1 MMKQYH
7 SENAPSLLQDQYGR
21 IKRKLRISVT
31 DRCNFKC
38 VYCMP
43 EHPEWLNKQDLLS
56 FEALFQ
62 FCHFMV
68 QQGIESI
75 RITGGEPLMRQGIVH
90 FVRDLQALKALG
102 LKRISVIIL
111 LNMPNS

>member
-1 MMKQYH
+1 MKQYH
-7 SENAPSLLQDQYGR
+7 SETAPMLLQDQYGR

-56 FEALFQ
+56 FEALF
-62 FCHFMV
+62 HFAV
-68 QQGIESI
+68 
-75 RITGGEPLMRQGIVH
+75 LWCNKV
-90 FVRDLQALKALG
+90 LKA
-102 LKRISVIIL
+102 SVL
-111 LNMPNS
+111 RVVNH

>member
-7 SENAPSLLQDQYGR
+7 SETAPSLLQDQYGR

-56 FEALFQ
+56 FEALFN
-62 FCHFMV
+62 
-68 QQGIESI
+68 
-75 RITGGEPLMRQGIVH
+75 
-90 FVRDLQALKALG
+90 FVILWCSKVSKVFAL
-102 LKRISVIIL
+102 RVV
-111 LNMPNS
+111 NH